1 MSLTLSGASLCS
13 ALTLRIET
21 GTTLLDDNGK
31 TAIETLNTY
40 PLWFSESTAKIL
52 PYGCTYKSV
61 YWECSIYHSLHPI
74 LAENVRDWTFREHHL
89 E

>member
-40 PLWFSESTAKIL
+40 PL
-52 PYGCTYKSV
+52 
-61 YWECSIYHSLHPI
+61 
-74 LAENVRDWTFREHHL
+74 
-89 E
+89 